1 MSRRVALG
9 HLGTESG
16 TAKYGL
22 RVSRPSNDACPS
34 ASTSAPVAV
43 NELRFDS
50 NNAIGNAPI
59 YKIYDITVT
68 AGSSVAAGPAGD
80 AGTIISPGTY
90 TNTSLYGETLT
101 YVPIPFLFLID
112 GSTLKGDMWKVHD
125 ATYSGY
131 ITSVDQL
138 GDNEG
143 WEADVTKTGIK
154 VYNYSTSQRTF
165 RLFLLDPSVVS

>member
-34 ASTSAPVAV
+34 SSSSAPVAV
-43 NELRFDS
+43 DQLRFDS
-50 NNAIGNAPI
+50 NNGIGNAPI
-59 YKIYDITVT
+59 YKIYDITVD
-68 AGSSVAAGPAGD
+68 AGSTASAGPSGD
-80 AGTIISPGTY
+80 AGTRLNPGTY

-101 YVPIPFLFLID
+101 YVPIPFLFLKD

-125 ATYSGY
+125 ATFSAT
-131 ITSVDQL
+131 IVALDQL
-138 GDNEG
+138 ELDEG
-143 WEADVTKTGIK
+143 WEADVTKTGVT

-165 RLFLLDPSVVS
+165 RLFLLDPSAVS